1 MTTKIGVVDI
11 MMMDKESIMK
21 QVENMPAGVYSAS
34 NKYWCV
40 TCKLLF
46 DIDKPVC
53 PYMPKMCINTPVP
66 VEVMRPESTVSIEKF
81 GLFYPKVPQRMMN
94 FLAGENPNSVGRKWA
109 EAYIGFLK
117 EWRFEYRNEPLQT
130 LKSFI
135 ITVSG
140 SETAQRVTKDGIV
153 FVITDLKKVW
163 DKKRLFPILGSAI
176 EVLKDELGIGQ
187 TIHFDEIDII
197 GENQTGKYYCSMC
210 RKFFEFSSQR
220 ETITCPLMPQ
230 KCVAVPHSL
239 DKMKYSLR
247 DLISVYNH
255 TPDIY
260 RRFLSQLPLKEGWL
274 EYLAGLLKEEWHFD
288 VMKKGLNCI
297 AAQIGL
303 TNEEVN
309 CVFEENDG
317 MKHMAMMG

>member
-1 MTTKIGVVDI
+1 
-11 MMMDKESIMK
+11 MMMDKQSIMERVGK
-21 QVENMPAGVYSAS
+21 MPAGVYSAS

-81 GLFYPKVPQRMMN
+81 GLFYPKVPQKMMN
-94 FLAGENPNSVGRKWA
+94 FLAGDEPQEVGRKWA
-109 EAYIGFLK
+109 DAYLEFLK
-117 EWRFEYRNEPLQT
+117 EWRFEYSREPLQT
-130 LKSFI
+130 MKSFI

-140 SETAQRVTKDGIV
+140 SETAQRVTRDGIV
-153 FVITDLKKVW
+153 FVITDLSKVW
-163 DKKRLFPILGSAI
+163 ERRKLFPILVAAVS
-176 EVLKDELGIGQ
+176 VLKDELGIKQ
-187 TIHFDEIDII
+187 NIFFDDIDII
-197 GENQTGKYYCSMC
+197 GDNKTGKYYCSMC

-220 ETITCPLMPQ
+220 DSITCPLMPQ

-239 DKMKYSLR
+239 DKVKYSLK
-247 DLISVYNH
+247 DLISVYEH

-260 RRFLSQLPLKEGWL
+260 KRFIGAFPLKEGWQ
-274 EYLAGLLKEEWHFD
+274 EHLAALLKDEWNFE

-303 TNEEVN
+303 TDEEVT
-309 CVFEENDG
+309 CVSQEGGE